1 MSDWSKDEIIMN
13 MVCDIRC
20 DIYGDIY
27 GHEQMA
33 ERIADHIDALEA
45 ENKALRDGL
54 AFYAN
59 PKTYEGV
66 WDRQFGA
73 TVYEIMSDS
82 GRRARALLAKG
93 EK

>member
-1 MSDWSKDEIIMN
+1 MSELKHRLTQKDYGDVPLGALDAMSD
-13 MVCDIRC
+13 
-20 DIYGDIY
+20 
-27 GHEQMA
+27 A
-33 ERIADHIDALEA
+33 ADRIDALEA
-45 ENKALRDGL
+45 ENKALREGL

-93 EK
+93 DRQ